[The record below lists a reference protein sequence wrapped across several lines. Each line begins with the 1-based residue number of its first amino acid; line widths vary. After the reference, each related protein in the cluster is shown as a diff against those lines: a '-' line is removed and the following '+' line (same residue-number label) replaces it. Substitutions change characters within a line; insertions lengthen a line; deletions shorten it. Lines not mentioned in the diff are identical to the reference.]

1 MNYMLNRFYLWEVYI
16 VNGVWKYVIKD
27 GGIGVICGKVGVEIW
42 VLLMGDLIDILISNI
57 FII

>member
-1 MNYMLNRFYLWEVYI
+1 MLNRFYLWEVYV

-27 GGIGVICGKVGVEIW
+27 GGIGVICGKIGVEIW